1 MSDIKRSDPKRSQG
15 ARVASVAKREALAAK
30 RPTHL
35 DLAALARS
43 IGATYN
49 TGVQL

>member
-1 MSDIKRSDPKRSQG
+1 MATERRSDPKRSQG
-15 ARVASVAKREALAAK
+15 ARVATVARRQAQAAK
-30 RPTHL
+30 RPL
-35 DLAALARS
+35 PLNLESLARS